1 MRESKAN
8 SRKPWI
14 PRERTEQRALVQW
27 VHLQYPNELLVHVPN
42 GLVRSHVEAQ
52 ALVLD
57 GGVPGMPDL
66 VLFCP
71 KGVWHGL
78 AIELKRTA
86 GGVISEKQIKV
97 IEHLNS
103 RGYKAIVAQ
112 GWLVAK
118 EAIEEYMKL

>member
-1 MRESKAN
+1 M
-8 SRKPWI
+8 
-14 PRERTEQRALVQW
+14 QW
-27 VHLQYPNELLVHVPN
+27 FRLQYPNELLVHVPN
-42 GLVRSHVEAQ
+42 GLVRSPVEAK

-86 GGVISEKQIKV
+86 GGIISQKQIRV

-103 RGYKAIVAQ
+103 KGYKAIIAQ
-112 GWLVAK
+112 GWLMAK
-118 EAIEEYMKL
+118 SAIEDYMRL